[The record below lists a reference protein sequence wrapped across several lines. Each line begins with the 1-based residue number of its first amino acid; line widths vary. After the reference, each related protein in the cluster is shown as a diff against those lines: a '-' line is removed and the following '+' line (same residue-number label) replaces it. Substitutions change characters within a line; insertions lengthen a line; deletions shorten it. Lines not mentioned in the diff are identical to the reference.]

1 MPLRNV
7 IIIAVSIVISMAC
20 YSAASKNRYA
30 NLFAEAMDL
39 VDTQAL
45 REVPRKELFNSAM
58 KGMLKQLDEHSMF
71 ISGDDYKNFDEDM
84 RQEFG
89 GVGMYVENNPVTK
102 RLFVLAP
109 IPGTPAFEAGLQV
122 GDVIIEIDGV
132 STESMSRADAVDLLR
147 GPVNEPVELVVERDE
162 VRTKKRLV
170 RAAIQVASVN
180 GDFRNPDGSWQF
192 TLNEH
197 PRIGYIR
204 LQQFGEKSAT
214 EIADAL
220 ATIEDKTDGVVLDL
234 RNNSGGLLNVAIQ
247 ICDYFVNKGE
257 VIVST
262 KGRNG
267 KLIRDFNAAEDP
279 IVKADFPVVVLINRN
294 SASASEIVAGC
305 LQDHNSAV
313 VVGEQSWGKGTV
325 QDVIPMQRGESALKL
340 TTRSY
345 WRPSGK
351 EIDRYSEFAKQ
362 TKVWGVQ
369 PNRGFSIVMTEEE
382 VFDNLRHRSI
392 RDLEGLMPPGNSA
405 TLNALKKIRLQPA
418 DPAPDETPLPD
429 DDNEANTTE
438 IIEDDGPHVDR
449 PLQRA
454 IEYFQALFN
463 QRQIAA

>member
-58 KGMLKQLDEHSMF
+58 KGMLTQLDEHSMF

-122 GDVIIEIDGV
+122 GDVIVEIEGV
-132 STESMSRADAVDLLR
+132 STENMSRADAVDLLR
-147 GPVNEPVELVVERDE
+147 GPVNEPVEVVIERGD
-162 VRTKKRLV
+162 VRTTKRLV
-170 RAAIQVASVN
+170 RAAIRVPSVN

-197 PRIGYIR
+197 PNIGYIR

-214 EIADAL
+214 EMADAL
-220 ATIEDKTDGVVLDL
+220 AIIENKSDGVILDL

-247 ICDYFVNKGE
+247 ICDYFLSRGE
-257 VIVST
+257 IIVTT
-262 KGRNG
+262 KGRKG
-267 KLIRDFNAAEDP
+267 KIIRDF
-279 IVKADFPVVVLINRN
+279 KATQDSIMKPNIPVVVLINRN

-305 LQDHNSAV
+305 LQDHDCAV
-313 VVGEQSWGKGTV
+313 VIGEQSWGKGTV

-351 EIDRYSEFAKQ
+351 EIDRYSELAKA

-369 PNRGFSIVMTEEE
+369 PDKGFNVVMTEEE

-405 TLNALKKIRLQPA
+405 TLDALKKIRLQPE
-418 DPAPDETPLPD
+418 DPKPNDTPVPD
-429 DDNEANTTE
+429 DDDEAVASKKTQ
-438 IIEDDGPHVDR
+438 DDGPHVDR

-454 IEYFQALFN
+454 IEHFQALFN
-463 QRQIAA
+463 QQRIAA